1 MKGQI
6 TGGGKNDP
14 SSEVL
19 SLVPSGEIFDLL
31 SMSRLLE
38 IAFDIILLNPFLASG
53 LFLYPL
59 QKSENL

>member
-19 SLVPSGEIFDLL
+19 SLVPSGEIFEFY
-31 SMSRLLE
+31 R
-38 IAFDIILLNPFLASG
+38 FLACW
-53 LFLYPL
+53 
-59 QKSENL
+59 K